1 MGGGA
6 VGFANVEFVSLA
18 VEDVSAGSWRD
29 ARVSGVPESAVDVV
43 DPEFVPLFP
52 LPLAWHETRE
62 IKPMV
67 VRMRPKTPKT
77 LKNRFRQLEAIF
89 SLRV

>member
-1 MGGGA
+1 M
-6 VGFANVEFVSLA
+6 E
-18 VEDVSAGSWRD
+18 
-29 ARVSGVPESAVDVV
+29 VPESAVDVV

-67 VRMRPKTPKT
+67 VRTRPKTPKT
-77 LKNRFRQLEAIF
+77 VKNRFRQLEAIF
-89 SLRV
+89 SLRVLGGYLTERIGQFE